1 MPSTTETDPEDTM
14 FKDARF
20 WTAVVALSVAGWL
33 IAPVVIP
40 ARAPVVAEESISEVR
55 YVCTETGEL
64 FTRRLT
70 AATLPHP
77 TTGKPTL
84 VPAVYDVKRKKWKP
98 GPPLEV
104 MQRQGLLRP
113 AS

>member
-1 MPSTTETDPEDTM
+1 MHKDPLVWVGVVTLGV
-14 FKDARF
+14 
-20 WTAVVALSVAGWL
+20 AVWL
-33 IAPVVIP
+33 IAPFVIP
-40 ARAPVVAEESISEVR
+40 ARAPVIAEESISEIR

-84 VPAVYDVKRKKWKP
+84 VPAVYDAKRKKWKP

>member
-1 MPSTTETDPEDTM
+1 M

-20 WTAVVALSVAGWL
+20 WTAVVAFGLAAFLLGP
-33 IAPVVIP
+33 AVIP
-40 ARAPVVAEESISEVR
+40 ARAPVIAEESISEIR
-55 YVCTETGEL
+55 YVCTETGEV
-64 FTRRLT
+64 FTRRMT
-70 AATLPHP
+70 AAALPHP

-84 VPAVYDVKRKKWKP
+84 VPAFYDAKRKKWKP